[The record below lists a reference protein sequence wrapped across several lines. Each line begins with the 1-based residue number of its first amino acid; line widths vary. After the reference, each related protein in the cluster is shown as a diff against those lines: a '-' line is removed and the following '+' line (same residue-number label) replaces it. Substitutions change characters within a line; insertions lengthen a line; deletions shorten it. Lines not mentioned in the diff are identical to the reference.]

1 MSITINK
8 TTTTVIT
15 VYSWRETG
23 KTDVVHYFQEI
34 DEIDQEKLITLTFIF
49 NLIWAGVKKMGPYLI
64 FGSCLGVLMV
74 GPGAVYAKNIS
85 EEVAKTVE
93 KKLSQGPKGPKFG
106 EPGSGVK
113 IIIPENRINKAFNKA
128 NKGVGRKLTESDFKL
143 FKFVLNKIKGL
154 VGFINFTNL
163 RNSTRVTNV
172 TPVLAPVLKP
182 LSFRTNF
189 EPSFQKILNEYNE
202 IEKRLKICNPNS
214 QPISPIIFFLWYFLN
229 TLNILIPSISKRIE
243 SLAKMVRARG
253 GFDALKAIAKKGK
266 KGKRKTKKK
275 KTVLSKLKKFA
286 AVLIHYINTPV
297 MSSPYTLIFV
307 MILSSIIIFNLLHYL
322 DSKFPFP
329 KTIDSKEL
337 QIYEKRSVLNMIFLF
352 CFMTI
357 ATLVCPLELTLEMPF
372 ELAL

>member
-1 MSITINK
+1 MSITTA
-8 TTTTVIT
+8 TTSTKVWI
-15 VYSWRETG
+15 WQETDG
-23 KTDVVHYFQEI
+23 LHYWQ
-34 DEIDQEKLITLTFIF
+34 EIDQEKLITLTFIF

-74 GPGAVYAKNIS
+74 GPGAVYAKIIS
-85 EEVAKTVE
+85 EEVAKTLE

-113 IIIPENRINKAFNKA
+113 IIIPENRINKAFKKT
-128 NKGVGRKLTESDFKL
+128 NKGVGRKLTESDFKP
-143 FKFVLNKIKGL
+143 FKFVVNKIKGL
-154 VGFINFTNL
+154 VGFINFTN
-163 RNSTRVTNV
+163 STNV

-253 GFDALKAIAKKGK
+253 GFDALKAIAKKDK

-286 AVLIHYINTPV
+286 AVLIHYINTPF

-357 ATLVCPLELTLEMPF
+357 ATLVCPLELTLE
-372 ELAL
+372 LAL